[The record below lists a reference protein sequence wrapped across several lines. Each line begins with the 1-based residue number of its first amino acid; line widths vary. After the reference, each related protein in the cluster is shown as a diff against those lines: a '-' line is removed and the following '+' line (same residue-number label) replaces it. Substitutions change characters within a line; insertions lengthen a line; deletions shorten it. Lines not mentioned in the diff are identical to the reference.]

1 MTDLSVQ
8 PTAES
13 APSLSQMERVVDTF
27 TAPSKT
33 FTDIKNGHKSWWLP
47 FVIMCVL
54 GYVFF
59 AVVFTKIGMQ
69 QVVDNQMK
77 LASAAQQERMANM
90 TPEQKAMNNKISLY
104 ITEGAFAAGP
114 VFTIIIGLIVA
125 LVLWGTINFAFGG
138 KAQFGSVLSVWM
150 YSMLPGLFK
159 VLLGIIVMY
168 AGAAPESFNI
178 RNFSPTNAGAF
189 LDPAS
194 TNKALYA
201 LASSIDIVTIWCLV
215 LMGIGLAIVAGVKR
229 SAGYIAVFGW
239 WLVIILFSVGWA
251 AIMG

>member
-1 MTDLSVQ
+1 VI
-8 PTAES
+8 
-13 APSLSQMERVVDTF
+13 DTF

-33 FTDIKNGHKSWWLP
+33 FTDIKNGHKSWWMP
-47 FVIMCVL
+47 FVIMCVF
-54 GYVFF
+54 GYIFF
-59 AVVFTKIGMQ
+59 AVVNAKIGMQ

-77 LASAAQQERMANM
+77 LASPAQQERAANM
-90 TPEQKAMNNKISLY
+90 TPEQKAMQTKFAIY
-104 ITEGAFAAGP
+104 FTEGAFLAGP
-114 VFTIIIGLIVA
+114 LFTIIMGLIIA

-150 YSMLPGLFK
+150 YAMLPGLIK
-159 VLLGIIVMY
+159 VILGIIVIF

-178 RNFSPTNAGAF
+178 RNFSPTNLGAF

-201 LASSIDIVTIWCLV
+201 LASGIDIVTIWTLV
-215 LMGIGLAIVAGVKR
+215 LMGIGLAIVASVKR

-239 WLVIILFSVGWA
+239 WIVVLLFSVGWN